1 MSTSAF
7 ITVEGSTIALYK
19 HYDGDPESTLPWLQA
34 FHTKFLDER
43 GNDVPYEMAQLVRSS
58 VSLSPEFNL
67 DDNTATGWGLYPMV
81 DGELPYELD
90 FTYILKADGSV
101 NVINNFGE

>member
-19 HYDGDPESTLPWLQA
+19 HWDGMPEATLPWLQA
-34 FHTKFLDER
+34 FHTKFIKER

-58 VSLSPEFNL
+58 ASLSPEFDL
-67 DDNTATGWGLYPMV
+67 DASTSTGWGLYPMV
-81 DGELPYELD
+81 DGKLPYD
-90 FTYILKADGSV
+90 HFTYILKTDGSV
-101 NVINNFGE
+101 EVIDNFGE